1 MRKDHVTGK
10 SYYTSGEFAH
20 KAHVSLRT
28 VRYYDKI
35 GLLHPS
41 VVTEGG
47 ARLYSDHDFVRLEQ
61 ILLFKYLGFSLD
73 EIKEMTFASQD
84 AQYLINSLRIQRK
97 LVQERMEEMQE
108 VSTAIDQM
116 IGTVE
121 KGEDVHWEDMLKGF
135 NVTSMERSL
144 KTQYLN
150 ATNINARIELHSE
163 YSTNPQG
170 WFPWAYEQCD
180 ITDGMHILEVGCGN
194 GELWQENKEKMPD
207 DVSIVLSDISEGI
220 LRDAKQSLD
229 EDERMSFLAFDC
241 EEIPYEDGLFDR
253 VIANHVLFYCNNV
266 EQAVLECARVLK
278 KDGMFIASTYGRK
291 HMKEITEL
299 VQAFNPD
306 IVLSANRL
314 YEKFGLENGKD
325 ILSAC
330 FEDVEMVRYKDEIV
344 IDKPEP
350 LIAYILSCHGNQ
362 NHLLIDHYKEFREF
376 VTERVQGGFHIT
388 KDAGVFVCRK

>member
-1 MRKDHVTGK
+1 MRKDHITGK
-10 SYYTSGEFAH
+10 SFYTSGEFAH

-170 WFPWAYEQCD
+170 WFLWVYEQCD
-180 ITDGMHILEVGCGN
+180 IVDGLHILEVGSGN
-194 GELWQENKEKMPD
+194 GELWYENKGRIPVS
-207 DVSIVLSDISEGI
+207 VSIVLSDISEGI
-220 LRDAKQSLD
+220 LRDARQMLD
-229 EDERMSFLAFDC
+229 GDQRMSFAAFDC
-241 EEIPYEDGLFDR
+241 EKIPLEDDLFDR
-253 VIANHVLFYCNNV
+253 VIANHVLFYCNDVNR
-266 EQAVLECARVLK
+266 AVSECARVLHE
-278 KDGMFIASTYGRK
+278 DGMFIASTYGRK

-299 VQAFNPD
+299 VQAFNSD

-314 YEKFGLENGKD
+314 YEKFGLENGRE
-325 ILSAC
+325 ILSKC
-330 FEDVEMVRYKDEIV
+330 FQDVEMVRYEDEIV

-362 NHLLIDHYKEFREF
+362 NHLLIDHYKEFRDF
-376 VTERVQGGFHIT
+376 VGEKVQNGFHIT

>member
-170 WFPWAYEQCD
+170 WFPWVYAQCA
-180 ITDGMHILEVGCGN
+180 IENGMHILEVGCGN

-299 VQAFNPD
+299 VQAFNSD

-314 YEKFGLENGKD
+314 YEKFGLENGKE
-325 ILSAC
+325 ILSEC
-330 FEDVEMVRYKDEIV
+330 FRDVEMIRYEDEIV

-376 VTERVQGGFHIT
+376 VTEKVKDGFHIT
-388 KDAGVFVCRK
+388 KDAGVFVCKK